1 MTDRRADFFHPFMHP
16 PVFDF
21 HVHIYP
27 EALAPKL
34 VPDLAARFGN
44 PPSFDGTRSG
54 YLSLISKSPNPQIP
68 KFIGALN
75 LPVATRPEQV
85 RSVNNHAIA
94 TNLWPVLSLGSIH
107 PDFPEPAAEL
117 RRIRDAGLR
126 GIKLHP
132 EYQTFTLDDPRMAP
146 IWRACSELG
155 LLVMLHAGGERVF
168 TAPYRTSPALIAQFL
183 DAYPR
188 LTVAAAH
195 LGGFQMWDESE
206 KFLIGKNI
214 YLDLSHTLNFCP
226 PDQLLR
232 LIKNH
237 PPELLLFG
245 TDAPWQDPQKI
256 LADFLALPLPPSFQS
271 AILHDNAAH
280 LLGEN
285 GHSCPLWHA

>member
-44 PPSFDGTRSG
+44 PPSFDGTRAG
-54 YLSLISKSPNPQIP
+54 YLAQMSNFS
-68 KFIGALN
+68 GALN

-107 PDFPEPAAEL
+107 PDFPEPSAEL

-132 EYQTFTLDDPRMAP
+132 EYQTFTLDDPRMTAV
-146 IWRACSELG
+146 WRACDELG
-155 LLVMLHAGGERVF
+155 LLLMLHAGGELVF
-168 TAPYRTSPALIAQFL
+168 PAPYRTSPALIAQFL

-206 KFLIGKNI
+206 AYLIGKNI

-237 PPELLLFG
+237 PPEFLLFG
-245 TDAPWQDPQKI
+245 TDAPWQDPAKI
-256 LADFLALPLPPSFQS
+256 LADFLSLPLSLSLQS
-271 AILHDNAAH
+271 AILHENAAR
-280 LLGEN
+280 LLGF
-285 GHSCPLWHA
+285 